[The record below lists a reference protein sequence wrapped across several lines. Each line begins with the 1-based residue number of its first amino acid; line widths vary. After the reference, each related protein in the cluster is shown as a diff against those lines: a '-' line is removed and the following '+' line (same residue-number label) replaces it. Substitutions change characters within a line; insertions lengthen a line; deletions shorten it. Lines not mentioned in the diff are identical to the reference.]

1 MPANPRFFCSETAGE
16 FATLDAEEARHA
28 RRSLRLSP
36 GDVVELFDGCGR
48 VARGTIVEDAAA
60 VRSPKARSRSEVRIA
75 IHQRFEIPPPARRL
89 TLIVAGCKGPRLSWL
104 VEKCTELGT
113 SRLVFAEF
121 ERSVVHVGAGQ
132 IEKLRRTAIEACK
145 QCGSAWLPI
154 LERGAGPL
162 DVWRELR
169 SEPPETRGRPERC
182 EKGFSHQPEKG
193 LSHQPEKGLS
203 RQPERCEKG
212 FSHQPEKGLSHQPE
226 RCEKGFSH
234 QPEKGFSRQPEKG
247 LSRQLNQSEQ
257 RGASRRPELL
267 IAHPDVAAMPAGKWF
282 AHPTRSAEVA
292 AVIGP
297 EGGLTDDELQA
308 LQQAGGEPVR
318 LGEHILRIE
327 TAAVALASAWAAA

>member
-193 LSHQPEKGLS
+193 LSHQPE
-203 RQPERCEKG
+203 
-212 FSHQPEKGLSHQPE
+212 